1 MHLNYGKTKKIKLN
15 IDMEIL
21 TYSMKWLE
29 VVLRWGHVLF
39 AVLWVGNSF
48 LFNYLDNKLNKDIS
62 GDDVD
67 GEGYLMHSGYYYK
80 LLRLKKSPPPQ
91 YLNSL
96 VIFKW
101 QSYLTFV
108 TGILLLIII
117 YYYNSGILMV
127 DKRILEIK
135 PLYAI
140 LISVVSLVISW
151 FVYDLLCKSKI
162 INNNKIFISIIFIFL
177 AVISFGFT
185 KIFGP
190 KFAFLSV
197 GLIIGSNMFGN
208 VFTVI
213 IPNQMNIINSSKKN
227 EKFDTNLSLAA
238 KQRSIH
244 NNYSTFL
251 VLFIML
257 SGHYSFIVYHKY
269 NWLILCLAAL
279 LSGTARHYFNLRGR
293 NIHRLYI
300 LISSFLSLV
309 VLAVLLLIFK
319 N

>member
-1 MHLNYGKTKKIKLN
+1 
-15 IDMEIL
+15 MEFIPYTL
-21 TYSMKWLE
+21 KWLE
-29 VVLRWGHVLF
+29 LVLRWGHVLF
-39 AVLWVGNSF
+39 AILWVGNSF

-62 GDDVD
+62 SQDID

-80 LLRLKKSPPPQ
+80 LTRLKNSPPVQ
-91 YLNSL
+91 YLSNL

-101 QSYLTFV
+101 QSYLTFI

-117 YYYNSGILMV
+117 YFYNSGVLMI
-127 DKRILEIK
+127 DKRVLQIS

-140 LISVVSLVISW
+140 LISIASLLVSW
-151 FVYDLLCKSKI
+151 FIYDLLCKSKL
-162 INNNKIFISIIFIFL
+162 INNNFLFSLIIFIL
-177 AVISFGFT
+177 LIAISFVFT
-185 KIFGP
+185 KIYGP

-197 GLIIGSNMFGN
+197 GLIIGTNMFGN

-213 IPNQMNIINSSKKN
+213 IPNQMNIINSSKRN
-227 EKFDTNLSLAA
+227 EKFDLSLSLAA

-269 NWLILCLAAL
+269 NWLILSLVAL
-279 LSGTARHYFNLRGR
+279 ISVAARHYFNLRGR

-300 LISSFLSLV
+300 LISSILSLI

>member
-1 MHLNYGKTKKIKLN
+1 
-15 IDMEIL
+15 MEYVPYTI
-21 TYSMKWLE
+21 KWLE
-29 VVLRWGHVLF
+29 LILRWGHVLF
-39 AVLWVGNSF
+39 AILWVGNSF

-62 GDDVD
+62 NEDID

-80 LLRLKKSPPPQ
+80 LLRLKKSPPSQ
-91 YLNSL
+91 YLNNL

-117 YYYNSGILMV
+117 YYYNSGVLMV
-127 DKRILEIK
+127 DKRVLEIA
-135 PLYAI
+135 PLNAI
-140 LISVVSLVISW
+140 LISILFLVISW

-162 INNNKIFISIIFIFL
+162 INNNVLFLFIIFIL
-177 AVISFGFT
+177 LVLISFSLT
-185 KIFGP
+185 KIFGS

-197 GLIIGSNMFGN
+197 GLIMGSIMFGN

-213 IPNQMNIINSSKKN
+213 IPNQMNMISSSSKN
-227 EKFDTNLSLAA
+227 EKFDASLSLAA

-269 NWLILCLAAL
+269 NWLILCLVAIISAM
-279 LSGTARHYFNLRGR
+279 ARHYFNLRGK

-300 LISSFLSLV
+300 LIISILALAL
-309 VLAVLLLIFK
+309 LAVLLFIFK

>member
-1 MHLNYGKTKKIKLN
+1 
-15 IDMEIL
+15 MEFVPYTL
-21 TYSMKWLE
+21 KWLE
-29 VVLRWGHVLF
+29 LILRWGHILF
-39 AVLWVGNSF
+39 AILWVGNSF
-48 LFNYLDNKLNKDIS
+48 LFNYLDNKLNKDVSDEYI
-62 GDDVD
+62 D

-80 LLRLKKSPPPQ
+80 LTRLKKSPPLQ

-108 TGILLLIII
+108 TGILLLIVI
-117 YYYNSGILMV
+117 YYYNSAILMV
-127 DKRILEIK
+127 DKRVLEIA
-135 PLYAI
+135 PFNAI
-140 LISVVSLVISW
+140 LISIISLVIFW
-151 FVYDLLCKSKI
+151 YVYDLLCKSKL
-162 INNNKIFISIIFIFL
+162 INNNILFISIIFILL
-177 AVISFGFT
+177 AIISFGLT

-213 IPNQMNIINSSKKN
+213 IPNQINIINSSKKN
-227 EKFDTNLSLAA
+227 EKFDTSLSLAA

-269 NWLILCLAAL
+269 NWLILCLVAL
-279 LSGTARHYFNLRGR
+279 ISVTTRHYFNLRGK

-300 LISSFLSLV
+300 LIISILALAL
-309 VLAVLLLIFK
+309 LAVLLFIFK

>member
-1 MHLNYGKTKKIKLN
+1 
-15 IDMEIL
+15 
-21 TYSMKWLE
+21 
-29 VVLRWGHVLF
+29 
-39 AVLWVGNSF
+39 
-48 LFNYLDNKLNKDIS
+48 
-62 GDDVD
+62 
-67 GEGYLMHSGYYYK
+67 
-80 LLRLKKSPPPQ
+80 
-91 YLNSL
+91 
-96 VIFKW
+96 
-101 QSYLTFV
+101 
-108 TGILLLIII
+108 
-117 YYYNSGILMV
+117 MV
-127 DKRILEIK
+127 DKRVLQIS

-140 LISVVSLVISW
+140 LISISSLVVFW
-151 FVYDLLCKSKI
+151 FIYDFLCKSKL
-162 INNNKIFISIIFIFL
+162 INNNILFSLIIFTLLI
-177 AVISFGFT
+177 VISFIFT

-197 GLIIGSNMFGN
+197 GLIIGTNMFGN

-213 IPNQMNIINSSKKN
+213 IPNQINIINSSKRS
-227 EKFDTNLSLAA
+227 EKFDLSLSSAA

-269 NWLILCLAAL
+269 NWLILCLVAL
-279 LSGTARHYFNLRGR
+279 ISVAARHYFNLRGR

-300 LISSFLSLV
+300 LISSILSLI

>member
-1 MHLNYGKTKKIKLN
+1 
-15 IDMEIL
+15 MEFIPYTL
-21 TYSMKWLE
+21 KWLE
-29 VVLRWGHVLF
+29 LILRWGHVLF
-39 AVLWVGNSF
+39 SILWVGNSF

-62 GDDVD
+62 SDDID

-80 LLRLKKSPPPQ
+80 LTRLKKSPPLA

-101 QSYLTFV
+101 QSYLTFI
-108 TGILLLIII
+108 TGILLLIVI
-117 YYYNSGILMV
+117 YYYNSAILMI
-127 DKRILEIK
+127 DKRVLEITSFH
-135 PLYAI
+135 AI
-140 LISVVSLVISW
+140 LISIISLVIFW
-151 FVYDLLCKSKI
+151 FIYDLLCKSKI
-162 INNNKIFISIIFIFL
+162 IKNNILFISIIFILL
-177 AVISFGFT
+177 ALVAFGLT

-197 GLIIGSNMFGN
+197 GLIIGTNMFGN

-213 IPNQMNIINSSKKN
+213 IPNQKNIINCSLTN

-244 NNYSTFL
+244 NNYLTFL

-269 NWLILCLAAL
+269 NWLILCLVAL
-279 LSGTARHYFNLRGR
+279 ISATARHFFNLRGK
-293 NIHRLYI
+293 NIHRLNI
-300 LISSFLSLV
+300 LIFSILALIT
-309 VLAVLLLIFK
+309 LAVFLFIFK

>member
-1 MHLNYGKTKKIKLN
+1 
-15 IDMEIL
+15 MEYVPY
-21 TYSMKWLE
+21 TMKWLE
-29 VVLRWGHVLF
+29 LILRWGHVLF
-39 AVLWVGNSF
+39 AILWVGNSF
-48 LFNYLDNKLNKDIS
+48 LFNYLDNKLNKNISSEDI
-62 GDDVD
+62 D

-80 LLRLKKSPPPQ
+80 LLRLKKSPPSQ
-91 YLNSL
+91 YLNNL

-101 QSYLTFV
+101 QSYLTFI
-108 TGILLLIII
+108 TGILLLIIV
-117 YYYNSGILMV
+117 YYYNSGVLMV
-127 DKRILEIK
+127 DKRVLEITSFN
-135 PLYAI
+135 AI
-140 LISVVSLVISW
+140 LISILFLVISW
-151 FVYDLLCKSKI
+151 FIYDFLCKSKL
-162 INNNKIFISIIFIFL
+162 INNNVLFTSIIFIL
-177 AVISFGFT
+177 LIVTSFILT

-197 GLIIGSNMFGN
+197 GLIIGTNMFGN

-213 IPNQMNIINSSKKN
+213 IPNQMNIISSSSKD
-227 EKFDTNLSLAA
+227 EKFDTSLSLAA
-238 KQRSIH
+238 KQRSVH

-269 NWLILCLAAL
+269 NWLILCMIGLI
-279 LSGTARHYFNLRGR
+279 SVSARHYFNLRGR

-300 LISSFLSLV
+300 LISSIIALI

>member
-1 MHLNYGKTKKIKLN
+1 
-15 IDMEIL
+15 MEYL
-21 TYSMKWLE
+21 TYALKWLE
-29 VVLRWGHVLF
+29 LLLRWGHVLF
-39 AVLWVGNSF
+39 AILWVGNSF
-48 LFNYLDNKLNKDIS
+48 LFNYLDNKLNKNISSEDI
-62 GDDVD
+62 D
-67 GEGYLMHSGYYYK
+67 GEGYLMHSGYFYK
-80 LLRLKKSPPPQ
+80 LTRLKKSPPIN
-91 YLNSL
+91 YLKHL

-101 QSYLTFV
+101 QSYLTFI
-108 TGILLLIII
+108 TGMLLLAIV

-127 DKRILEIK
+127 DKRVLEIS

-140 LISVVSLVISW
+140 VISILSLVLSW
-151 FVYDLLCKSKI
+151 FIYDLLCKSNL
-162 INNNKIFISIIFIFL
+162 INNNILFNFIIL
-177 AVISFGFT
+177 VLLVLVSFGLT
-185 KIFGP
+185 KLFGP

-197 GLIIGSNMFGN
+197 GLIIGTNMFGN

-227 EKFDTNLSLAA
+227 EKFDGRLSLAA

-269 NWLILCLAAL
+269 NWLILSLIAIISVA
-279 LSGTARHYFNLRGR
+279 ARHYFNLRGR

-300 LISSFLSLV
+300 LILSFLSFV
-309 VLAVLLLIFK
+309 VLAALLLIFK

>member
-1 MHLNYGKTKKIKLN
+1 
-15 IDMEIL
+15 MEFIPYTL
-21 TYSMKWLE
+21 KWFELI
-29 VVLRWGHVLF
+29 LRWGHILF
-39 AVLWVGNSF
+39 AILWVGNSF
-48 LFNYLDNKLNKDIS
+48 LFKYLDNKRNKDIS
-62 GDDVD
+62 SDDVD
-67 GEGYLMHSGYYYK
+67 GGGYLMHSGYYYK
-80 LLRLKKSPPPQ
+80 LSRLKKSPPLQ

-101 QSYLTFV
+101 QSYLTFI
-108 TGILLLIII
+108 TGILLLVII

-127 DKRILEIK
+127 DKRVLEIT
-135 PLYAI
+135 PFNAI
-140 LISVVSLVISW
+140 LISIVSLIVSW
-151 FVYDLLCKSKI
+151 FIYDFLCKSKI
-162 INNNKIFISIIFIFL
+162 IENNILFTSIIFVL
-177 AVISFGFT
+177 LVLISFGLT

-197 GLIIGSNMFGN
+197 GLIIGSIMFGN

-213 IPNQMNIINSSKKN
+213 IPNQINIINSSSKN
-227 EKFDTNLSLAA
+227 EKFDTSLSLAA

-257 SGHYSFIVYHKY
+257 SGHYSFVVYHKY
-269 NWLILCLAAL
+269 NWLVLSLVAL
-279 LSGTARHYFNLRGR
+279 ISVAARHYFNLRGK

-300 LISSFLSLV
+300 LIFSILTLV
-309 VLAVLLLIFK
+309 ILAVLLFIFK

>member
-1 MHLNYGKTKKIKLN
+1 
-15 IDMEIL
+15 MEFIPYTL
-21 TYSMKWLE
+21 KWLE
-29 VVLRWGHVLF
+29 LILRWGHVLF
-39 AVLWVGNSF
+39 AILWVGNSF
-48 LFNYLDNKLNKDIS
+48 LFNYLDNKLHKDIS
-62 GDDVD
+62 SNDID
-67 GEGYLMHSGYYYK
+67 GEGYLMHSGYFYK
-80 LLRLKKSPPPQ
+80 LTRLKKSPPLE
-91 YLNSL
+91 YLKSL

-108 TGILLLIII
+108 TGILLLIVI
-117 YYYNSGILMV
+117 YYYNSEVLMV
-127 DKRILEIK
+127 DKRILEIT
-135 PLYAI
+135 PFNAI
-140 LISVVSLVISW
+140 LISIISLVVSW
-151 FVYDLLCKSKI
+151 FFYDFLCKSKI
-162 INNNKIFISIIFIFL
+162 INNNILFISIIFIL
-177 AVISFGFT
+177 LVLVSFGLT

-213 IPNQMNIINSSKKN
+213 IPNQMNIINSSSKN
-227 EKFDTNLSLAA
+227 EKFDANLSLAA
-238 KQRSIH
+238 KHRSIH

-269 NWLILCLAAL
+269 NWLILCLVAL
-279 LSGTARHYFNLRGR
+279 ISGTARHYFNLRGR

-300 LISSFLSLV
+300 LISSILSLV

>member
-1 MHLNYGKTKKIKLN
+1 
-15 IDMEIL
+15 
-21 TYSMKWLE
+21 
-29 VVLRWGHVLF
+29 
-39 AVLWVGNSF
+39 
-48 LFNYLDNKLNKDIS
+48 
-62 GDDVD
+62 
-67 GEGYLMHSGYYYK
+67 MHSGYYYK
-80 LLRLKKSPPPQ
+80 LTRLNKSPPLE
-91 YLNSL
+91 YINSL

-101 QSYLTFV
+101 QSYVTFI

-117 YYYNSGILMV
+117 YYYNSEILMV
-127 DKRILEIK
+127 DKQVLKITSLN
-135 PLYAI
+135 AI
-140 LISVVSLVISW
+140 LISIVSLAISW
-151 FVYDLLCKSKI
+151 FIYDFLCKSKI
-162 INNNKIFISIIFIFL
+162 FRNNILFISIIFIL
-177 AVISFGFT
+177 LVSASFGLT
-185 KIFGP
+185 KIFGS

-213 IPNQMNIINSSKKN
+213 IPNQMNIISSSSKN
-227 EKFDTNLSLAA
+227 EKFDTSLSLAA

-269 NWLILCLAAL
+269 NWLILCLVAIISAM
-279 LSGTARHYFNLRGR
+279 ARHYFNLRGK

-300 LISSFLSLV
+300 LIISILALTL
-309 VLAVLLLIFK
+309 LAVLLFIFK

>member
-1 MHLNYGKTKKIKLN
+1 
-15 IDMEIL
+15 MEFIPYTL
-21 TYSMKWLE
+21 KWLE
-29 VVLRWGHVLF
+29 LILRWGHVLF
-39 AVLWVGNSF
+39 AILWVGNSF

-62 GDDVD
+62 SNDID
-67 GEGYLMHSGYYYK
+67 GEGYLMHSGYFYK
-80 LLRLKKSPPPQ
+80 LTRLKKLPPIE
-91 YLNSL
+91 YLKSL

-101 QSYLTFV
+101 QSYLTFI

-127 DKRILEIK
+127 DKRVLEIA
-135 PLYAI
+135 PFNAI
-140 LISVVSLVISW
+140 LISIVSLIVSW
-151 FVYDLLCKSKI
+151 FIYDFLCKSKI
-162 INNNKIFISIIFIFL
+162 IENNILFTSIIFVL
-177 AVISFGFT
+177 LVLISFGLT

-190 KFAFLSV
+190 KFAFLSI
-197 GLIIGSNMFGN
+197 GLIIGSIMFWN

-213 IPNQMNIINSSKKN
+213 IPNQMNIINSSSKN
-227 EKFDTNLSLAA
+227 EKFDTSLSLAA

-257 SGHYSFIVYHKY
+257 SGHYSFVVYHKY
-269 NWLILCLAAL
+269 NWLILSLVAL
-279 LSGTARHYFNLRGR
+279 ISVAARHYFNLRGK

-300 LISSFLSLV
+300 LIFSILALV
-309 VLAVLLLIFK
+309 ILAVLLFIFK

>member
-1 MHLNYGKTKKIKLN
+1 MDFLP
-15 IDMEIL
+15 
-21 TYSMKWLE
+21 YSLKWLE
-29 VVLRWGHVLF
+29 LILRWGHVLF
-39 AVLWVGNSF
+39 AILWVGNSF
-48 LFNYLDNKLNKDIS
+48 LFNFLDNKLNKNIS
-62 GDDVD
+62 SSSID
-67 GEGYLMHSGYYYK
+67 GEGYLMHSGYFYK
-80 LLRLKKSPPPQ
+80 LSRLKKSPPSN
-91 YLNSL
+91 YLKNL

-101 QSYLTFV
+101 QSYLTFI

-127 DKRILEIK
+127 DKKVMELTPIN
-135 PLYAI
+135 AI
-140 LISVVSLVISW
+140 LISLLSIVISW
-151 FVYDLLCKSKI
+151 VIYDFLCRSPIIKNNIMFIIIAISLLILLSYG
-162 INNNKIFISIIFIFL
+162 L
-177 AVISFGFT
+177 T

-197 GLIIGSNMFGN
+197 GLIIGTNMFGN

-213 IPNQMNIINSSKKN
+213 IPNQMNIISSSKKN
-227 EKFDTNLSLAA
+227 KKFDMSLSLAA

-269 NWLILCLAAL
+269 NWLILCSIAL
-279 LSGTARHYFNLRGR
+279 ISAMARHFFNLRGK
-293 NIHRLYI
+293 NIHRLNI
-300 LISSFLSLV
+300 LIFSILAFV
-309 VLAVLLLIFK
+309 VLAVLLFIFK